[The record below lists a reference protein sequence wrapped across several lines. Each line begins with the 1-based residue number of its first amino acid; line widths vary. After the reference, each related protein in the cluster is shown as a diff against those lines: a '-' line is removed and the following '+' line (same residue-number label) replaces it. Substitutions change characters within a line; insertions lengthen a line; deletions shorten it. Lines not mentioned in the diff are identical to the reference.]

1 MAVNYSI
8 INGIKYLSGTT
19 ASRPSNP
26 VAGSTYFNTT
36 VGALQIY
43 QAGAWYTMQSIVA
56 PSTPTS
62 VVATDSGSGRAYNNG
77 SASVAFSPVTETGGV
92 PASFTVTSTPGSYTN
107 TGTSSPIVVTGLQS
121 STQYT
126 YAVTA
131 TNSAGTSSA
140 SSASSGVTATT
151 VPQAPTISATAGD
164 TTAAITITPGATGG
178 AAISQYSITSSP
190 TTTTQTTS
198 NTSYT
203 FTGLTN
209 GTAYTFAATAT
220 NSNGTS
226 AASSASGSVT
236 PAAPADFESI
246 ATVAIGAGGTANINF
261 TSIPQTYK
269 HLQIRAVFQTNK
281 NADSQ
286 MYTRFNGDT
295 TNNYSYHGI
304 YGNGSAT
311 GSGGGGTLNTGAWG
325 NCGPTTASVFTGAIM
340 DIFNYS
346 STSTYKTVRIL
357 TGWDNNGTGL
367 MYPSS
372 FSWRST
378 SAITDMVIFCAN
390 SGVSQQNSHF
400 ALYGIKG

>member
-151 VPQAPTISATAGD
+151 VPQAPTIGTATAGNAQASV
-164 TTAAITITPGATGG
+164 TFTAGATGG
-178 AAISQYSITSSP
+178 SSITGYTVTSSP
-190 TTTTQTTS
+190 GG
-198 NTSYT
+198 YT
-203 FTGLTN
+203 G
-209 GTAYTFAATAT
+209 
-220 NSNGTS
+220 
-226 AASSASGSVT
+226 
-236 PAAPADFESI
+236 
-246 ATVAIGAGGTANINF
+246 
-261 TSIPQTYK
+261 
-269 HLQIRAVFQTNK
+269 
-281 NADSQ
+281 
-286 MYTRFNGDT
+286 
-295 TNNYSYHGI
+295 
-304 YGNGSAT
+304 T
-311 GSGGGGTLNTGAWG
+311 GS
-325 NCGPTTASVFTGAIM
+325 
-340 DIFNYS
+340 S
-346 STSTYKTVRIL
+346 SPKIGRAHV
-357 TGWDNNGTGL
+357 
-367 MYPSS
+367 
-372 FSWRST
+372 
-378 SAITDMVIFCAN
+378 
-390 SGVSQQNSHF
+390 
-400 ALYGIKG
+400 